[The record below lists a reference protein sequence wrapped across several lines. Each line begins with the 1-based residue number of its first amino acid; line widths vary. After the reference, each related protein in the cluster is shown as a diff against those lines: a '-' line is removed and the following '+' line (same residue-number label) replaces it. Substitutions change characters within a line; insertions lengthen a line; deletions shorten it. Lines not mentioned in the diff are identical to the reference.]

1 MIDYLRSFIDQIS
14 LEALRINSIIWISL
28 WLILKLMSFT
38 KLGKDIKIIELKYS
52 KDLYFFL
59 LFIISFFIVRYQ
71 IKIDFVKEFLNIGPD

>member
-38 KLGKDIKIIELKYS
+38 KLGKDIKIFELKYF
-52 KDLYFFL
+52 KDIYIFILFL
-59 LFIISFFIVRYQ
+59 ISFFIIRHQ
-71 IKIDFVKEFLNIGPD
+71 IKIDFIEKFLNINPI

>member
-28 WLILKLMSFT
+28 WLTLKLMSFT
-38 KLGKDIKIIELKYS
+38 KLGKDIKIFELKYS

>member
-38 KLGKDIKIIELKYS
+38 KLGKDIKSFELKYS

-59 LFIISFFIVRYQ
+59 LFIISFFIIRYQ
-71 IKIDFVKEFLNIGPD
+71 IKIDFVKEFLNIGPE

>member
-38 KLGKDIKIIELKYS
+38 KLGKDIKIFELKYS

>member
-38 KLGKDIKIIELKYS
+38 KLGKDIKIFELKYS

-59 LFIISFFIVRYQ
+59 IFIISFFIVRYQ

>member
-38 KLGKDIKIIELKYS
+38 KLRKDIKIFELKYS

-71 IKIDFVKEFLNIGPD
+71 IKIDFVKEFLNISPD

>member
-71 IKIDFVKEFLNIGPD
+71 IKIDFVKEFLNISPD

>member
-28 WLILKLMSFT
+28 WLILKLMSFI
-38 KLGKDIKIIELKYS
+38 KLGKDIKSFELKYS

-59 LFIISFFIVRYQ
+59 LFIISFFIIRYQ
-71 IKIDFVKEFLNIGPD
+71 IKIDFVKEFLNIGPE

>member
-38 KLGKDIKIIELKYS
+38 KLAKDIKIIELKYS